1 MMKNNYLFDFAD
13 KLDCLISEIN
23 KLNAKVRLYR
33 KNSSKFNFDFNVKFT
48 ISPDCFENLRN
59 YLYEKIEEGSV
70 YNKKIVDLK
79 REFAKEYLYLIFKI
93 KQEIRRIDDFQEK
106 EMNRIVYQKIY
117 AAKYEF
123 ELKQINRYKVDSS
136 VIEKFLGINKYNKL
150 MIKNHELKS
159 KIVLK
164 EYDQESIKKK
174 SVFELICMIEN
185 ANIKTG
191 EILCLQDDMIEN
203 FMIDRSTI
211 KRSADYS
218 WKCAEI
224 LPNGFFAK
232 KEYYKMLNNLIKK
245 ENKELEEKLLEED
258 RLTNFK
264 EVRKNKLHK
273 MNEKLSKILNTGV
286 VLEQ

>member
-1 MMKNNYLFDFAD
+1 MMKNNYLIEFVE
-13 KLDCLISEIN
+13 KLDCLMSEIN
-23 KLNAKVRLYR
+23 KLNAKIRLYR

-48 ISPDCFENLRN
+48 MSPNYFENLRN
-59 YLYEKIEEGSV
+59 YLYEKIEEGST

-79 REFAKEYLYLIFKI
+79 REFAREYLYLIFKM
-93 KQEIRRIDDFQEK
+93 KQEIHRIDDFQEK

-136 VIEKFLGINKYNKL
+136 IIEKFLGINKYRKL
-150 MIKNHELKS
+150 MVKNHELKS
-159 KIVLK
+159 KMVLK

-174 SVFELICMIEN
+174 NIFELICMIEN
-185 ANIKTG
+185 TNIKNG
-191 EILCLQDDMIEN
+191 EILCLQDDMIEY
-203 FMIDRSTI
+203 FMIDRNTI
-211 KRSADYS
+211 KRSEDYS

-232 KEYYKMLNNLIKK
+232 KEYYKMLNNLVKK

-264 EVRKNKLHK
+264 EIRKNKLHR
-273 MNEKLSKILNTGV
+273 MNEKLSKILNTGIA
-286 VLEQ
+286 LEQ